1 MGEQFMVSKGSEK
14 WFDVFTYTLLILIA
28 IVSVFPLMYV
38 LSVSLTPYSE
48 VLRNGGFVVIPKSIT
63 LEAYKYL
70 FSMDSI
76 HRSFAVTLFVTII
89 GTLLNLVITVLLAY
103 PLSKKKLRGRGLFV
117 FLIVFTMMFNGGLI
131 PTYLVVK
138 DVGLLNTIWSMIIP
152 SIVATFNVLI
162 IKTFF
167 EGLPEEIYESAR
179 MDGAGEMT
187 VLTRIALP
195 MSVPALMTVGLFYM
209 VSNWNVLFPAVF
221 YITDMKLYPLQL
233 VVRDII
239 MATDAV
245 DVQVEVT
252 LPTDTIRMA
261 AVIVASAPIIAVYPF
276 LQKYLIKGMV
286 LGALKG

>member
-1 MGEQFMVSKGSEK
+1 MVSKGTER
-14 WFDVFTYTLLILIA
+14 WFDVFTYALLILIA

-48 VLRNGGFVVIPKSIT
+48 VLKNGGFVVIPKSIT

-76 HRSFAVTLFVTII
+76 HRSFGVTLFVTVI
-89 GTLLNLVITVLLAY
+89 GTILNLVITVLLAY
-103 PLSKKKLRGRGLFV
+103 PLSKKKLRGRGLFI

-138 DVGLLNTIWSMIIP
+138 DAGLLNTIWAMIIP

-179 MDGAGEMT
+179 MDGAGEVT

-239 MATDAV
+239 MAADAA
-245 DVQVEVT
+245 DLQVEVT